1 MLGPLLML
9 VTLATLPRVAAV
21 LVAGF
26 LLIYGVK
33 ISLEELRD
41 PDVPDRRKALIA
53 LVLGASLHVLVFH
66 PELLAWA
73 HR

>member
-1 MLGPLLML
+1 MLGPLMILIS
-9 VTLATLPRVAAV
+9 LATLPRVAAV

-26 LLIYGVK
+26 FVLYGVK

-41 PDVPDRRKALIA
+41 PDVPDGRKALIA
-53 LVLGASLHVLVFH
+53 LILGISLHVLVFH